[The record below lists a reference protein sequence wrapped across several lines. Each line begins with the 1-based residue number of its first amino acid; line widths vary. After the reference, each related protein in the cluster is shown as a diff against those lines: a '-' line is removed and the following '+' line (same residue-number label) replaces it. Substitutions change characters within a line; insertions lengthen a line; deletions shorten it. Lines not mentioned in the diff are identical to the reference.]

1 MHFDLKFGSGTI
13 PLDLEDRRILKVVM
27 PGERAPLA
35 DASSAVRK
43 VLASPEGSLPLL
55 DMLKSAKPQRLVI
68 VVNDITRPTPYSVF
82 MPPLVEVIEKAGI
95 PDAHVTLVTATG
107 IHDPHTREQDIQVY
121 GEALCKRFAVVS
133 HDATDKDKLV
143 YKGKLPSGYD
153 FWLNALV
160 DEADFLIT
168 VGVVMPHY
176 FAGFSGGRKSILPG
190 VAGRE
195 TVQKNHARMV
205 ELMEHLPPIR
215 ENPVSLEMI
224 HAARIAGV
232 DFIVN
237 VVVDDAGRLV
247 EVVAGDLEKAWYK
260 AVEVS
265 ESMYLTPI
273 PRKAKVAIATASGY
287 PRDINLYQ
295 SQKALDHADKATVD
309 GGTVIIVA
317 ECRDGYGEKVFETF
331 MNSGYTAQGIMEEV
345 KAHFV
350 MGGHKAYG
358 FAKVAADKKVI
369 FVTSLSGQVVSSLFA
384 RKAAT
389 MEEAVRMALEDQ
401 GSDADFIVFPE
412 GSVTVPYVE
421 GQDRAGL
428 NQEP

>member
-1 MHFDLKFGSGTI
+1 MHFDLKFGSTTL
-13 PLDLEDRRILKVVM
+13 PLDLGDPRILKVVL
-27 PGERAPLA
+27 PGEKPPL
-35 DASSAVRK
+35 DDPQASVRR
-43 VLASPEGSLPLL
+43 VLASPEGTAPLL
-55 DMLKSAKPQRLVI
+55 DMLKAAKPKRLVI

-82 MPPLVEVIEKAGI
+82 MPPLVETIEKAGI
-95 PDAHVTLVTATG
+95 PDSCVTLLTATG
-107 IHDPHTREQDIQVY
+107 IHDPHTREQDLQVY
-121 GEALCKRFAVVS
+121 GEDLCRRFKVLS
-133 HDATDKDKLV
+133 HDATDKANLV

-153 FWLNALV
+153 FWLNKMV

-190 VAGRE
+190 VAGKE

-205 ELMEHLPPIR
+205 ELMDNLPTIR

-273 PRKAKVAIATASGY
+273 PKKARVAIAAASGY

-295 SQKALDHADKATVD
+295 SQKALDHADKATVE
-309 GGTVIIVA
+309 GGTVIVVA
-317 ECRDGYGEKVFETF
+317 ECREGYGEKVFETF
-331 MNSGYTAQGIMEEV
+331 MNSGYTARGIMEEV
-345 KAHFV
+345 KANFV

-358 FAKVAADKKVI
+358 FAKVAAEKKVI
-369 FVTSLSGQVVSSLFA
+369 FVTSLSEKVVASLFA

-389 MEEAVRMALEDQ
+389 VEEAVEMALEDQ
-401 GSDADFIVFPE
+401 GPDADFIVFPE
-412 GSVTVPYVE
+412 GSVTVPYV
-421 GQDRAGL
+421 AG
-428 NQEP
+428 